1 MTSGAAAR
9 DQGPGTGA
17 APHSAGTL
25 VFVSSDGPVEVDAS
39 AVDQNIDCAEPTL
52 GLSDGVASLR
62 MGDVEREGKP
72 GVGVALGQIC
82 RRVKRPRRQYDSVA
96 LVQHIVGQ
104 GVSQPA
110 RCAVRS
116 HVEVSM

>member
-1 MTSGAAAR
+1 VTSGTAAR
-9 DQGPGTGA
+9 DQGPGTGT

-39 AVDQNIDCAEPTL
+39 VVDQNIDCAEPML

-72 GVGVALGQIC
+72 GVGEGSARSAVAS
-82 RRVKRPRRQYDSVA
+82 SVLTA
-96 LVQHIVGQ
+96 STTRSPWFRAYPSPLDA
-104 GVSQPA
+104 P
-110 RCAVRS
+110 VRS